1 MEIRQDLLNLIS
13 QFSDEQMDDRAEVSQ
28 MVAVMS
34 LGMCTAIL
42 HGRGSANVA
51 GSLSIED
58 AERRLFNPQVLARL
72 TELELPE
79 ALIEIVHLGT
89 ELEDV
94 QSLIPD
100 RLGESLAQMQAKAL
114 EFLNQD
120 IGRSSIAA

>member
-1 MEIRQDLLNLIS
+1 
-13 QFSDEQMDDRAEVSQ
+13 MDDPAEVSQ
-28 MVAVMS
+28 MVVVMS
-34 LGMCTAIL
+34 LGMCTAI
-42 HGRGSANVA
+42 VA

-94 QSLIPD
+94 QSLVLD
-100 RLGESLAQMQAKAL
+100 RLGESLAQ
-114 EFLNQD
+114 
-120 IGRSSIAA
+120 I

>member
-1 MEIRQDLLNLIS
+1 MTMASIPMI
-13 QFSDEQMDDRAEVSQ
+13 FKMDDPAEVSQ

-34 LGMCTAIL
+34 LGMCAAI
-42 HGRGSANVA
+42 VA

-72 TELELPE
+72 TELGLPE

-94 QSLIPD
+94 QSLVPD
-100 RLGESLAQMQAKAL
+100 RLDESLTQMQAKAL
-114 EFLNQD
+114 AFLNQD
-120 IGRSSIAA
+120 MGRSPIAA

>member
-1 MEIRQDLLNLIS
+1 MTMTSIPII
-13 QFSDEQMDDRAEVSQ
+13 FKMDDRAEVSQ

-34 LGMCTAIL
+34 LGMCTAI
-42 HGRGSANVA
+42 VA

-58 AERRLFNPQVLARL
+58 AERRLFNPRVLSHL

-100 RLGESLAQMQAKAL
+100 RLGDSLAQIQALAL
-114 EFLNQD
+114 AFLNQD
-120 IGRSSIAA
+120 IGRFSKGKA

>member
-1 MEIRQDLLNLIS
+1 MTMTSIPII
-13 QFSDEQMDDRAEVSQ
+13 FKMDDRTEVSQ

-34 LGMCTAIL
+34 LGMCTAI
-42 HGRGSANVA
+42 VA

-114 EFLNQD
+114 AFLNQD
-120 IGRSSIAA
+120 VGPSPIAA

>member
-1 MEIRQDLLNLIS
+1 MAMTSVPMI
-13 QFSDEQMDDRAEVSQ
+13 FKMDDPAEVSQ

-34 LGMCTAIL
+34 LGMCTAI
-42 HGRGSANVA
+42 VA

-72 TELELPE
+72 TELGLPE

-100 RLGESLAQMQAKAL
+100 RLGKSLEQMQAKAL
-114 EFLNQD
+114 AFLNQD
-120 IGRSSIAA
+120 VGQSAISA

>member
-1 MEIRQDLLNLIS
+1 MTMTSIPMI
-13 QFSDEQMDDRAEVSQ
+13 FKMDDPTEVSQ

-34 LGMCTAIL
+34 LGMCAAIL

-51 GSLSIED
+51 GSLSIDD

-72 TELELPE
+72 TELGLPE

-94 QSLIPD
+94 QSLVPD
-100 RLGESLAQMQAKAL
+100 RLDESLTQMQAKAL
-114 EFLNQD
+114 AFLNQD
-120 IGRSSIAA
+120 MGRSPMAA